1 MTANPFQDLQCLT
14 MENPKAGPSDA
25 CVIWLHGLGASCN
38 DFANLLPQLSLSPG
52 ARIRFIFPQAPNL
65 PVTVN
70 GGHQMPAWYDLISMQ
85 VDRQFNAEHLAQAS
99 AAITE
104 LIEQQVAAGIASE
117 RILLA
122 GFSQGGAVAFDA
134 ALNCQRPLAGLMA
147 LSTYFASSDTCRFA
161 AANQGLPISIQHGIN
176 DAVVAPE
183 LAERAEAELRARGY
197 SFETHRYPMEHEVC
211 APQITD
217 INAFINR
224 CLPVISQGS
233 S

>member
-1 MTANPFQDLQCLT
+1 MTANPFTDLKCLT
-14 MENPKAGPSDA
+14 LENPKAGPSDA

-70 GGHQMPAWYDLISMQ
+70 GGHQMPAWYDLISLQ
-85 VDRQFNAEHLAQAS
+85 VDRKFNAEQLAQAS
-99 AAITE
+99 EAINAIVAQQ
-104 LIEQQVAAGIASE
+104 IEAGIASE

-134 ALNCQRPLAGLMA
+134 ALNSEQPLAGLMA
-147 LSTYFASSDTCRFA
+147 LSTYFATADTCRFA
-161 AANQGLPISIQHGIN
+161 PANQQLPISIQHGLN

-183 LAERAEAELRARGY
+183 LAERAEAELQARGY
-197 SFETHRYPMEHEVC
+197 QFDSHRYPMAHEVC
-211 APQITD
+211 PPQIND
-217 INAFINR
+217 ISAFINR
-224 CLPVISQGS
+224 CLPVLS
-233 S
+233 